1 MRLVGHIFP
10 FQNQPEYNG
19 CKEGGESIY
28 FAFYGREPEGVAEGV
43 DQCADQS
50 ATHDSDKLS
59 FRDVV
64 LVGDYQFAYQ
74 MGDAPEKEQDTGTAH
89 QGTHIIHQFCHGGHI
104 GGKLGEQV
112 RH

>member
-1 MRLVGHIFP
+1 MNTDTQSGQISDQDQPAVAVGLVGYIFP

-59 FRDVV
+59 FRDVA
-64 LVGDYQFAYQ
+64 LVVITSLRTRWVMLQKRNRIQ
-74 MGDAPEKEQDTGTAH
+74 APLISA
-89 QGTHIIHQFCHGGHI
+89 
-104 GGKLGEQV
+104 LM
-112 RH
+112 